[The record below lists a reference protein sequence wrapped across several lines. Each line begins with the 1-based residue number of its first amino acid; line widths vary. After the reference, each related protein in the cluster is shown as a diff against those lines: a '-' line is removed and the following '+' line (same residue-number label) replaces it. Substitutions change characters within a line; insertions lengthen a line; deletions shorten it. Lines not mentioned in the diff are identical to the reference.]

1 MKLSLSGR
9 IVEESEGKLAMDLAA
24 FLDMAAGCG
33 YAAVDLRLSQLRSYV
48 DQQRVGEVKRML
60 EERRLD
66 AAFINLPAD
75 DELRIVGVMSVWLN
89 TAVVLGAR
97 LVRASGSDLPFVR
110 EICKHAGP
118 KGLRVAP
125 QLHTDSLFDTPQGCL
140 GSINL
145 VAMNNCGVIVEPAN
159 LVLRG
164 LPYDAAT
171 LAPIRHRIFG
181 VNVQNVKELPFGKG
195 DFAYYGRQ
203 YVRAPMGDAEA
214 IDFPSFVYALG
225 DLGYDGFMNVLEP
238 KPRDMGIEEM
248 AKHCSQYLSALI

>member
-1 MKLSLSGR
+1 MRLSLSGR
-9 IVEESEGKLAMDLAA
+9 IVEEGEGRQALSLEK
-24 FLDMAAGCG
+24 FLDLAAGCG
-33 YAAVDLRLSQLRSYV
+33 YSAVDLRLSQLRSYV
-48 DQQRVGEVKRML
+48 EEQRVGDVKRML
-60 EERRLD
+60 DERHLA
-66 AAFINLPAD
+66 AAFTNLPGD
-75 DELRIVGVMSVWLN
+75 EELRIVGVMSIWLN
-89 TAVVLGAR
+89 TSVILGAK
-97 LVRASGSDLPFVR
+97 LVRVSGGDIPFAR

-145 VAMNNCGVIVEPAN
+145 TGMNNFGVIVEPAN

-181 VNVQNVKELPFGKG
+181 VNVQNVRELPCGKG

-203 YVRAPMGDAEA
+203 FARVPMGDPEA
-214 IDFPSFVYALG
+214 IDFPSFIHALH
-225 DLGYDGFMNVLEP
+225 DLKYDGFINVLEP
-238 KPRDMGIEEM
+238 KPGDMTIEEM
-248 AKHCSQYLSALI
+248 ARHCREYLSALI